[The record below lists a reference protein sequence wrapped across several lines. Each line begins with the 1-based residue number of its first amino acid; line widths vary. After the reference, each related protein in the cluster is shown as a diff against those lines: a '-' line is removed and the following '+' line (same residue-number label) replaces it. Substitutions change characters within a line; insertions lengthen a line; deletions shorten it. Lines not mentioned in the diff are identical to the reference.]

1 MSESQFTPELGQ
13 ADDGARAEDLLAP
26 LSQLIPAV
34 VSSQRGVDAALE
46 DLCRV
51 AAHALGADGARVV
64 RTMCGTGRR
73 DRQTPAGVSPLRGP
87 PPPVADTRSTFGRR
101 TSSVRLQSGDRVW
114 GSLEL
119 IGRPAEAWTDRDEAL
134 ATVFAALATS
144 CLTLD
149 EERARASDLSETL
162 EYRATHD
169 ELTGLPNRGL
179 LLDRLEHALLADA
192 RRPGAVAVM
201 FVDID
206 DFKDLNDTH
215 GHSCGDRVLVSV
227 AERLA
232 GCLRAGDT
240 VGRLGGDEFLIV
252 CENLVGSPIAV
263 NRRLRALGQ
272 RLQTRLATPWA
283 GEVKIAV
290 SVSIGVAVGRR
301 PRDARELIRNADLA
315 MYRAK
320 ELGGG
325 RLVFSDPDVIPLEGR
340 RGSPYRTRSR

>member
-1 MSESQFTPELGQ
+1 VSGSQIIQEFGQ
-13 ADDGARAEDLLAP
+13 ADDGPHAEALLAL
-26 LSQLIPAV
+26 LSQLIRTV
-34 VSSQRGVDAALE
+34 VSSQRGVDAVLD

-51 AAHALGADGARVV
+51 AARAMGADGARVV
-64 RTMCGTGRR
+64 RLMEGT
-73 DRQTPAGVSPLRGP
+73 DRQASKTPAGVTPLRGP
-87 PPPVADTRSTFGRR
+87 PPPAADMRSTFGRPEP
-101 TSSVRLQSGDRVW
+101 SMRLQSGERVL
-114 GSLEL
+114 GFLEL

-134 ATVFAALATS
+134 ATVFAELATS

-149 EERARASDLSETL
+149 EERARASDLSEVL
-162 EYRATHD
+162 EHRATHD

-192 RRPGAVAVM
+192 RGPGVVAVM
-201 FVDID
+201 FIDID
-206 DFKDLNDTH
+206 DFKELNDTH

-252 CENLVGSPIAV
+252 CENLVGRPTVI

-272 RLQTRLATPWA
+272 RLQTRLASPWA
-283 GEVKIAV
+283 GELKVAV
-290 SVSIGVAVGRR
+290 SVSIGVALGSR
-301 PRDARELIRNADLA
+301 PHDARELIRSADRA

-325 RLVFSDPDVIPLEGR
+325 RLVFSDPDVIPLDGR
-340 RGSPYRTRSR
+340 RASPSRPRSR